1 MPGHERDAMNID
13 DEILA
18 KIMKE
23 CSSSYIDDAGFAKS
37 VVGKLPRRRMSPAT
51 RRLLLVSGAALASTT
66 LAVVLYAPALADLAS
81 SALEYVEAGS
91 GAAWYVLLGASSL
104 AAAALGLVTLAFR
117 DR

>member
-1 MPGHERDAMNID
+1 MNID

-18 KIMKE
+18 KIMKD

-91 GAAWYVLLGASSL
+91 GGVVR
-104 AAAALGLVTLAFR
+104 ALGEVVPRGGGPRPSHARLPRQVTG
-117 DR
+117 